1 MEHAVEEID
10 RLLSSLAFGKVLTQ
24 ENKQAIR
31 EYLIIWAE
39 HFQ

>member
-10 RLLSSLAFGKVLTQ
+10 RLLNSLAFGKVLTH

-31 EYLIIWAE
+31 EYLIIWADQ
-39 HFQ
+39 FQ